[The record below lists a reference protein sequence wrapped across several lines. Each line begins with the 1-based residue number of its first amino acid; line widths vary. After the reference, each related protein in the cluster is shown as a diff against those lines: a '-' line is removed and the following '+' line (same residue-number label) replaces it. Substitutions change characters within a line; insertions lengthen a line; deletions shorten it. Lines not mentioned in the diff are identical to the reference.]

1 MINNDNELRYNITLL
16 GESKVGKTSIIS
28 VLKGFQFEDVTL
40 LTMGID
46 NFTQDAEI
54 NGKKCIFK
62 IFDTAGQER
71 YKSISTSIIKQSD
84 GFLLVYAIDDKD
96 SFDKINEW
104 IQAIEDEVNL
114 SNKAIYIVGNKIDIE
129 NRKITYEQG
138 KKLSDDKNVDY
149 FETSAKTGKGIKEVF
164 QQIYEKIY
172 NLNKD
177 KQNKNKKLKIKKK
190 KKIIGC

>member
-1 MINNDNELRYNITLL
+1 M
-16 GESKVGKTSIIS
+16 
-28 VLKGFQFEDVTL
+28 
-40 LTMGID
+40 
-46 NFTQDAEI
+46 
-54 NGKKCIFK
+54 
-62 IFDTAGQER
+62 
-71 YKSISTSIIKQSD
+71 
-84 GFLLVYAIDDKD
+84 YAINDKD

-114 SNKAIYIVGNKIDIE
+114 SNKAIYMVGNKIDIE

-172 NLNKD
+172 NL
-177 KQNKNKKLKIKKK
+177 
-190 KKIIGC
+190 